1 MKVDAL
7 TASAPNPAKTETTGE
22 FSTLGNGNFLQT
34 VFGEATT
41 ARPSALLQALT
52 QRGARS

>member
-22 FSTLGNGNFLQT
+22 FSTVGNGNFLQA

-52 QRGARS
+52 QRGART